1 MTKAW
6 FRMKWV
12 DYCKSFHL
20 SIETSH
26 SESNF
31 MITKNQADKII
42 KALQQEQDELLFEVS

>member
-12 DYCKSFHL
+12 DYCKSFML

-26 SESNF
+26 SESDF

-42 KALQQEQDELLFEVS
+42 KALQQEQEELVLEI